1 MIDNKSE
8 KEIIL
13 HHMKSLDNLYLKAHD
28 YELFMVALCLWLRID
43 ENLVK
48 KINKRDLKYLKDT
61 IFKADTLLNE
71 EIVDFINDIEGCYKV
86 GVNK

>member
-13 HHMKSLDNLYLKAHD
+13 QHMKSLDNLYLKAHD

-43 ENLVK
+43 EHLVK
-48 KINKRDLKYLKDT
+48 KINKRDLKYLKDN
-61 IFKADTLLNE
+61 IFKADTLLND
-71 EIVDFINDIEGCYKV
+71 EIVDAINEIESDYKV